1 MLKKHLL
8 CLLGAAIFILCLGQ
22 PGQAQSTPEAPSK
35 KKKCGVLWPVER
47 GDKWGYIDRTG
58 RLVIPFQFDYASA
71 FSEGLAA
78 VTIKEKTGYIDT
90 AGKLTIPAKFDA
102 GFSFA
107 EGLAVVIIAHE
118 EAKKPFWE
126 YGYIDNSGKMV
137 IPLRKAESPKWL
149 GFYAKTLTFSEGL
162 AGAQLGSPKKGKM
175 GYIDKTGRQVIPPK
189 YDHVESFSEGLAVV
203 AIGEKYGYINRSGKM
218 VIPPRFRVAEPFSE
232 GLAPVRID
240 ATENKWGYVDKS
252 GRLVISGKEFA
263 WARGFSEG
271 LAAAGEKM
279 NDKFGFIDKT
289 GEFVIPPQFRRVGDF
304 SEGLA
309 AVELADAGWPGNL
322 AYINQKGEVV
332 IKSMSTFPNNPEK
345 VEYDLHNYCFC
356 GGVARVSL
364 GKKEDEDAEG
374 YINQEGKLIWPEAA
388 PAQKKPN

>member
-8 CLLGAAIFILCLGQ
+8 CLLGAALFIFCLGQ
-22 PGQAQSTPEAPSK
+22 PGQAQSTPEALPK
-35 KKKCGVLWPVER
+35 KKKCGELWPVEK
-47 GDKWGYIDRTG
+47 GDKWGYIDRNG
-58 RLVIPFQFDYASA
+58 RLVISFQFDDANG

-90 AGKLTIPAKFDA
+90 AGKLIIPAKFDA
-102 GFSFA
+102 GFHFS

-118 EAKKPFWE
+118 EAKKPFSG
-126 YGYIDNSGKMV
+126 YGYIDKSGKMV
-137 IPLRKAESPKWL
+137 IQPRKVESGKWL
-149 GFYAKTLTFSEGL
+149 SYYAKTLAFSEGL

-218 VIPPRFRVAEPFSE
+218 VIPPRFGGAGPFSE
-232 GLAPVRID
+232 GLAPVTID
-240 ATENKWGYVDKS
+240 ATGNNWGYVDKS
-252 GRLVISGKEFA
+252 GQLVISGKEFA

-271 LAAAGEKM
+271 LAAAGEKL
-279 NDKFGFIDKT
+279 NEKFGFIDKT
-289 GEFVIPPQFRRVGDF
+289 GKFAIPPQFRRVGDF

-309 AVELADAGWPGNL
+309 AVQLADAGWPGNL

-345 VEYDLHNYCFC
+345 VEYDLHNYRFC

-364 GKKEDEDAEG
+364 GKKENEDAEG
-374 YINQEGKLIWPEAA
+374 YINKEGKLIWPEAA
-388 PAQKKPN
+388 PGKKELP